1 MPRSP
6 ASLCLVDEVDNA
18 RELVGIERYAA
29 AVLLAQAAVEM
40 GTRNALVGML
50 VDRYGEL
57 SDDDVKQL
65 LPGSL
70 SFLEDDCRVLWK
82 ALTGE
87 RVSRPKD
94 PPVWPSCE
102 QHVHYRDAIA
112 HGSMLGDRWGF
123 ESVAAAGQFRSGGR
137 CARQHDEL
145 AGRLVCRHPAVR
157 VDRLLE
163 RIDRVDVRRHLAALD
178 LLDDGAQ

>member
-1 MPRSP
+1 MYGRGVRDEPPPIYPRTEP
-6 ASLCLVDEVDNA
+6 FTGFALAHYDNA
-18 RELVGIERYAA
+18 RQLVGIERYAA

-57 SDDDVKQL
+57 SDDEVKQL

-94 PPVWPSCE
+94 PPVWPSYE
-102 QHVHYRDAIA
+102 QHVHYRNAIA
-112 HGSMLGDRWGF
+112 HGSTWGDSWGF
-123 ESVAAAGQFRSGGR
+123 ESVAAAGQFILRLDQHMVDYYA
-137 CARQHDEL
+137 AR
-145 AGRLVCRHPAVR
+145 P
-157 VDRLLE
+157 
-163 RIDRVDVRRHLAALD
+163 D
-178 LLDDGAQ
+178 L